1 MRRGSVTRAEVT
13 RRIPSA
19 MPDHAAT
26 DASEPLIRGLGP
38 GETIWSVV
46 RSPAEVLV
54 GTDRRLFRLSEDRVD
69 EWTYT
74 AVNAIYGIDGSH
86 LFLVVAG
93 TDSFPV
99 RIPPG
104 PDHERAIQELAVLA
118 LLVGLAHR
126 GDPPADDTASGQASG
141 A

>member
-1 MRRGSVTRAEVT
+1 MA
-13 RRIPSA
+13 
-19 MPDHAAT
+19 DHAVSEL
-26 DASEPLIRGLGP
+26 SEPLIRGLGP
-38 GETIWSVV
+38 DETIWSVV

-86 LFLVVAG
+86 LFLVVTG
-93 TDSFPV
+93 PESFPV

-104 PDHERAIQELAVLA
+104 PEHERAIQELAVLA

-126 GDPPADDTASGQASG
+126 DESPTEEPPPGASTA
-141 A
+141 

>member
-1 MRRGSVTRAEVT
+1 
-13 RRIPSA
+13 
-19 MPDHAAT
+19 MPDHTAS

-38 GETIWSVV
+38 DETIWSVV

-54 GTDRRLFRLSEDRVD
+54 GTDRRLFRLSEDTVD

-74 AVNAIYGIDGSH
+74 AVDAIYSVDGSD

-93 TDSFPV
+93 LDSFPV

-104 PDHERAIQELAVLA
+104 PDHEQAIQELAVLA

-126 GDPPADDTASGQASG
+126 GGSRPAEAPAG
-141 A
+141 

>member
-1 MRRGSVTRAEVT
+1 
-13 RRIPSA
+13 
-19 MPDHAAT
+19 MPEHRTT
-26 DASEPLIRGLGP
+26 DTEPLIRGLGP
-38 GETIWSVV
+38 DETIWSVV

-74 AVNAIYGIDGSH
+74 AVNAIYGVDGSH

-93 TDSFPV
+93 ADAFPV

-104 PDHERAIQELAVLA
+104 PDHEHTIQELAVLA

-126 GDPPADDTASGQASG
+126 GESPPSDSAPRKAAG